1 MMLILQDMQKTT
13 FQSDRPLFRIGA
25 ITFLTGLAIFI
36 ISSAFHAGREDPTN
50 HLRVFAEYANSP
62 PWIAAH
68 IGQFVGDIMIF
79 AGGFVVL
86 FRLLA
91 RYESMTISI
100 LGWIGF
106 TTAIIAAS
114 TLSILQAVDGIALK
128 RAVDSWFVA
137 PPGEKMAAFRVA
149 EGIRWTEIGTN
160 SFYRVLQGTVAIV
173 FGIAIMHSRIVG
185 RWIGAIGIFAGA
197 ATIAA
202 GVQVAYVGFAS
213 VNIGLGL
220 WAKVVYYIW
229 IGILGASMGRKA
241 ISKKVLP
248 VS

>member
-1 MMLILQDMQKTT
+1 MQKTK
-13 FQSDRPLFRIGA
+13 FQSDRPLLRIGSV
-25 ITFLTGLAIFI
+25 TFLTGLAIFI

-68 IGQFVGDIMIF
+68 IGQFVGDILIF
-79 AGGFVVL
+79 AGGFVAL
-86 FRLLA
+86 FRLLVQ
-91 RYESMTISI
+91 YESMTISV
-100 LGWIGF
+100 LAWIGF

-128 RAVDSWFVA
+128 RAVDSWIVA
-137 PPGEKMAAFRVA
+137 PAGEKTAAFRVA
-149 EGIRWTEIGTN
+149 EGIRWTEIGIN
-160 SFYRVLQGTVAIV
+160 SFYHILQGAVAIV
-173 FGIAIMHSRIVG
+173 FGIAITHSSIVG

-202 GVQVAYVGFAS
+202 GVQVAYVGFAD
-213 VNIGLGL
+213 VNVGLGL
-220 WAKVVYYIW
+220 WAKVIYYIW
-229 IGILGASMGRKA
+229 IGILGAFMLRKTSFEITRQPTA
-241 ISKKVLP
+241 

>member
-1 MMLILQDMQKTT
+1 MHETT
-13 FQSDRPLFRIGA
+13 FQSERPLLRIGS

-79 AGGFVVL
+79 AGGFVAL
-86 FRLLA
+86 FRLLVL
-91 RYESMTISI
+91 YESMTISI

-137 PPGEKMAAFRVA
+137 PAREKMAAFRVA

-160 SFYRVLQGTVAIV
+160 SFYRILQGTVAII
-173 FGIAIMHSRIVG
+173 FGIAITVSPSPIVG

-213 VNIGLGL
+213 VNVGLGI
-220 WAKVVYYIW
+220 WAKVIYYIW
-229 IGILGASMGRKA
+229 IGILGAFMGRKA
-241 ISKKVLP
+241 RSKKVLP